1 MQGTVLAETEAFI
14 AKQREALLNERQEMV
29 NRQRALQAQL
39 DELDGM
45 LAKFDVFEGKAAQQA
60 PTRRNRSGQRG
71 SRREELLRIINQSH
85 GLSRG
90 EILDKMGLK
99 GNKSGEMSV
108 SNALTALTKSKQV
121 TRRDRKY
128 VASWARPR
136 PPMPPDSAVYRLGRK
151 TRWDPY
157 DNQRRRCRRK
167 SMPKTISASFIFT
180 SATRISGLAITRG
193 PTFRFAKR

>member
-71 SRREELLRIINQSH
+71 SIRR
-85 GLSRG
+85 SR
-90 EILDKMGLK
+90 
-99 GNKSGEMSV
+99 
-108 SNALTALTKSKQV
+108 
-121 TRRDRKY
+121 
-128 VASWARPR
+128 
-136 PPMPPDSAVYRLGRK
+136 
-151 TRWDPY
+151 
-157 DNQRRRCRRK
+157 
-167 SMPKTISASFIFT
+167 
-180 SATRISGLAITRG
+180 
-193 PTFRFAKR
+193 